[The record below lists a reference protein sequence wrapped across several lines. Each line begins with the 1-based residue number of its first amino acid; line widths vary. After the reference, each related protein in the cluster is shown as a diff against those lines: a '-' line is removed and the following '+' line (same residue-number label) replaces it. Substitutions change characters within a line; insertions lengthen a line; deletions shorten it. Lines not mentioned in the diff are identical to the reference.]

1 MLITKWLLGACA
13 AFCASMAIAETDHVL
28 LTSKSGELTI
38 QGPVLDFDGRHISVS
53 SEYGPVVLDMGN
65 FSCVGAACP
74 DAEIKTETLILT
86 APQSVL
92 DVLMPALI
100 ENFALRRAR
109 QIDRAQQDDDTVFIL
124 APLSDPNRTLSIDLR
139 PMDPDFAIEAL
150 IAHETDAAVSFRPL
164 TPDETAT
171 MLARHPASL
180 GSPSSL
186 VLAYDAI
193 APVIAPPSATQSV
206 NITDLVTAIA
216 SDDSIFDV
224 TNQVAMY
231 FANHGTTTKPPI
243 AHADLVQSLYAD
255 PARSGVVPFSNLGGL
270 QVLDILTPCG
280 AFPLI
285 NKRTVKSGDYPFNA
299 PIFIHT
305 SPYRLGTQ
313 AQEFLDYVTSPAAQM
328 VIQRAGFVDQ
338 MMEEIPIT
346 AQGKRLAIAIAQADA
361 TTLPQLQSLLKTL
374 DQGNRLTITFR
385 PPDATGSLDPVSMS
399 HIKMLAH
406 AIKTDRFKGRAMYF
420 VGFNFD
426 APDQTRNIERSQQQ
440 AADVLQALL
449 TKIKTSDGKLN
460 SMVSMG
466 FGSILPNTC
475 DGSAIGNRVNNR
487 VEVWVK

>member
-1 MLITKWLLGACA
+1 
-13 AFCASMAIAETDHVL
+13 
-28 LTSKSGELTI
+28 
-38 QGPVLDFDGRHISVS
+38 
-53 SEYGPVVLDMGN
+53 
-65 FSCVGAACP
+65 
-74 DAEIKTETLILT
+74 
-86 APQSVL
+86 
-92 DVLMPALI
+92 
-100 ENFALRRAR
+100 
-109 QIDRAQQDDDTVFIL
+109 
-124 APLSDPNRTLSIDLR
+124 
-139 PMDPDFAIEAL
+139 
-150 IAHETDAAVSFRPL
+150 
-164 TPDETAT
+164 

-193 APVIAPPSATQSV
+193 APVIAPPSAIQSV

-231 FANHGTTTKPPI
+231 FANHGTTTKSPI

-255 PARSGVVPFSNLGGL
+255 PTRSGVVPFSNLGGL

-328 VIQRAGFVDQ
+328 IIQRAGFVDQ

-346 AQGKRLAIAIAQADA
+346 AQGKSLAIAIAQADA
-361 TTLPQLQSLLKTL
+361 TTLPQLQ
-374 DQGNRLTITFR
+374 
-385 PPDATGSLDPVSMS
+385 
-399 HIKMLAH
+399 
-406 AIKTDRFKGRAMYF
+406 
-420 VGFNFD
+420 
-426 APDQTRNIERSQQQ
+426 
-440 AADVLQALL
+440 ALL
-449 TKIKTSDGKLN
+449 SKIKTSDVKLN

-475 DGSAIGNRVNNR
+475 DGSAIGNRVNNQ
-487 VEVWVK
+487 VEVWIK